1 METEISAE
9 LKEELRFIE
18 KETRL
23 LSQAPQSMRAFSVI
37 LWCIFAGVLI
47 AVVLALK
54 NGNYLSVLF
63 FLVLGG
69 FLVGT
74 YFHQK
79 KLFNMYST
87 ACEIISYYKQK
98 ETSKTKLPFDS
109 NQSPEGTIP

>member
-23 LSQAPQSMRAFSVI
+23 LSQAPESMRVFSVV
-37 LWCIFAGVLI
+37 LWCVFAAVLV

-87 ACEIISYYKQK
+87 AREIINYYKQK
-98 ETSKTKLPFDS
+98 EAPKSKLPLDS
-109 NQSPEGTIP
+109 NSSPGGALF